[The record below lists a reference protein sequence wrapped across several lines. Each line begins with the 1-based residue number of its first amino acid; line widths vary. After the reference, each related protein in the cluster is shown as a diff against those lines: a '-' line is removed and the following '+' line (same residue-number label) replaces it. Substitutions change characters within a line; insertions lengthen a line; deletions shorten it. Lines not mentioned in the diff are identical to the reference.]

1 MSPHRHGTHEADAP
15 TVMGGRYDA
24 LVWFERAHALRP
36 LHHEAPPREPELETE
51 PTGF

>member
-1 MSPHRHGTHEADAP
+1 MYEPRQERGNYVP

-24 LVWFERAHALRP
+24 LLWFERTEALRP
-36 LHHEAPPREPELETE
+36 LHHEAAPREPELETE